1 MQMLF
6 IRVKKNLVYLLIIFC
21 CSNCAN
27 IIPPS
32 GGPRDSLPPVLI
44 IAFPKDSAINVTSKK
59 ITLTFDEFVEVKD
72 ISQQVVINPLPETQP
87 NIDYKLKNIFI
98 NFKDSLLPNTTY
110 TINFGNAIKDVNEG
124 NIAKNAT
131 YVFSTGKKIDNNTLE
146 GSVIIAKDGSVDS
159 SLIVVLHYNLSDTS
173 IYSLKP
179 QYLSKLNGE
188 GKFLFKHLPD
198 TVYNVFVLTNNF
210 SKKYDDTTKLFGFL
224 NEPINTKKANEGI
237 KIFAFK
243 QVEEISKPEV
253 PKSTTS
259 RSDGR
264 EKKKLNFTT
273 NLTNGRFDFLDSAI
287 VLTSNLTLKNIN
299 EQNIK
304 IVDSNYLAVPNLEI
318 ITDTSFT
325 KVSLKAKLNFESK
338 YFILVKTEAL
348 TDTTTKLIS
357 SKTDTLSFT
366 TFKESDYGKLKIR
379 VNQSITNEV
388 LLIYKGDVL
397 MNTVPL
403 NKEIVFKMYKPG
415 EYELRIL
422 KDENQNKIWDSGN
435 YKLKQQPEKVISLK
449 NKLSIKPNWDNEI
462 QLTW

>member
-1 MQMLF
+1 MQMF
-6 IRVKKNLVYLLIIFC
+6 ITGFKKNLVYLLIIFC

-32 GGPRDSLPPVLI
+32 GGPRDSLPPVLVT
-44 IAFPKDSAINVTSKK
+44 AFPKDSAINVTSKK
-59 ITLTFDEFVEVKD
+59 FTLTFDEFVEVKD
-72 ISQQVVINPLPETQP
+72 ISQHVVINPLPEIQP
-87 NIDYKLKNIFI
+87 SIEFKLKNIFI

-110 TINFGNAIKDVNEG
+110 TLNFGNAIKDVNEG
-124 NIAKNAT
+124 NVAKNTT
-131 YVFSTGKKIDNNTLE
+131 YVFSTGKKIDDKTLE
-146 GSVIIAKDGSVDS
+146 GSVIIAKDGSIDS
-159 SLIVVLHYNLSDTS
+159 SLIVVLHQNLVDTAVQK
-173 IYSLKP
+173 LKP

-188 GKFLFKHLPD
+188 GRFVFKHLPD
-198 TVYNVFVLTNNF
+198 TVFNVFVLTNNF

-224 NEPINTKKANEGI
+224 NKPINLKEQNESL

-243 QVEEISKPEV
+243 QVEET
-253 PKSTTS
+253 PKTDIPKTTEG

-273 NLTNGRFDFLDSAI
+273 NLINGRFDFLDSVI
-287 VLTSNLTLKNIN
+287 VLRSNVALKNISTQTIN
-299 EQNIK
+299 
-304 IVDSNYLAVPNLEI
+304 IVDSNYRTVPNVKLVA
-318 ITDTSFT
+318 DTSFT
-325 KVSLKAKLNFESK
+325 KISLETKLNFETK
-338 YFILVKTEAL
+338 YFIIVQTEAL
-348 TDTTTKLIS
+348 TDSSKLGN
-357 SKTDTLSFT
+357 SKTDTLVFK

-403 NKEIVFKMYKPG
+403 NKEIIFKMYKPG

-422 KDENQNKIWDSGN
+422 LDENNNKQWDSGN
-435 YKLKQQPEKVISLK
+435 YKLKLQPEKVISLK